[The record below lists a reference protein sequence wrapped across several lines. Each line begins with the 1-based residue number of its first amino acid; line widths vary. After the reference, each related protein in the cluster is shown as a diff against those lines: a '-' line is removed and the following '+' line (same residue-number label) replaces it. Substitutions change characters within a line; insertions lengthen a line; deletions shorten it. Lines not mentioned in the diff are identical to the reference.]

1 MKPTRAPVLFLL
13 AGFGAAAGWLLETAM
28 VAMGRAIAIPPAT
41 LSIAL
46 VLIAI
51 IIVGMALPVFRVVRG
66 TARKAVDPFY
76 ATRVVLLAKAS
87 SLAGALFGGAAAG
100 IMLFV
105 LTRSVLP
112 ALGSVA
118 LSVAAAVCAVL
129 LLIAGLV
136 AEKMCTLPPQDDE
149 PDSQRVSKESP

>member
-87 SLAGALFGGAAAG
+87 SLAGALLAGGTLAVLG
-100 IMLFV
+100 FV
-105 LTRSVLP
+105 LSRSIVP
-112 ALGSVA
+112 AVGSVA
-118 LSVAAAVCAVL
+118 TTIAAAACAIV

-136 AEKMCTLPPQDDE
+136 AEKMCTLPPQGDD
-149 PDSQRVSKESP
+149 PTSTATGKD